1 MPTVSIITPVYNSRQ
16 FLLQTYATVLNQTY
30 EDWEW
35 ILVDD
40 CSSDGSY
47 DFMCTNFSDQRV
59 HIYSNKKNS
68 GAGYTRNSAI
78 RHATGRYLSFLDA
91 DDLWGETKLECQMRV
106 MQEKDAVIS
115 HTSYTFIDERG
126 NNRAGCVNVSHELFL
141 VEYMKSTEI
150 GCSSVMIDR
159 RQIPNVR
166 FVSSRA
172 REDTLLWVSLLS
184 KGYKSVG
191 IDKPLMKYRISSNQ
205 VTRPSQLLKMV
216 IKTLNIFFK
225 VQDISRPRII
235 FYWTCY
241 MLGAVHKRLRKNVL

>member
-16 FLLQTYATVLNQTY
+16 FLQQTYATVLNQTY
-30 EDWEW
+30 EGWEW

-47 DFMCTNFSDQRV
+47 DFMCANFSDQRV

-78 RHATGRYLSFLDA
+78 RHATGRYLAFLDA
-91 DDLWGETKLECQMRV
+91 DDLWAETKLERQLEV
-106 MQEKDAVIS
+106 MQKEDAVIS

-126 NNRAGCVNVSHELFL
+126 NDRAGYVKVAHELFL
-141 VEYMKSTEI
+141 ANYMKSTEI
-150 GCSSVMIDR
+150 GCSSAMIDR
-159 RQIPNVR
+159 KQIANVR
-166 FVSSRA
+166 FVSSMS
-172 REDTLLWVSLLS
+172 REDTLLWISLLR
-184 KGYKSVG
+184 KGYKSIG

-205 VTRPSQLLKMV
+205 TTRPSQLLKMV
-216 IKTLNIFFK
+216 IQTLNIFFK
-225 VQDISRPRII
+225 VQDMSRPRII

-241 MLGAVHKRLRKNVL
+241 MLGAIYKRLRTNVL